1 MFDKIEPTVKGEK
14 KKMKKVIIILISLAI
29 MAGIAFKAKGLMEQ
43 RKEEIV
49 NEPTPQKRTISISL
63 SHAKQGIMKE
73 TQPYLAIVQSDKS
86 IKVATKMAGYI
97 EHLYVEESQW
107 VEKGKLLATIDQSDI
122 DSNIALL
129 RTTLSQQKND
139 LALAQQIYN
148 RNKKLY
154 EVGGLAREQVD
165 TSRVIMQ
172 GKNSSIK
179 ATKQKISQLQEQKN
193 YLKIKAPF
201 SGEIDTLL
209 MHQGDLAVTGKP
221 ILTMSN
227 GTKKLVFSFVSGKN
241 SIKKGQ
247 SIYSNNEEIGT
258 VKKIL
263 TQAKQGLV
271 QAEVQL
277 IKKLTLPLGATI
289 NIEVLTQYQ
298 EGCIVPNDTL
308 LHKNDG
314 TYVMSYIKGK
324 FTSKKVEVRIN
335 QKDKTM
341 ITPCPA
347 EPIAVGSEVLLA
359 KLPVYGQVNI
369 KQ

>member
-1 MFDKIEPTVKGEK
+1 
-14 KKMKKVIIILISLAI
+14 MKKVLIILISLI
-29 MAGIAFKAKGLMEQ
+29 VLAGVAFKAKGLMEQ
-43 RKEEIV
+43 RKAEIV
-49 NEPTPQKRTISISL
+49 EEPTPQKRTVSVSL
-63 SHAKQGIMKE
+63 TTATEGTMRE

-129 RTTLSQQKND
+129 RTTLSQQRND

-154 EVGGLAREQVD
+154 EVGGLAKEQVD

-172 GKNSSIK
+172 GKASAIK
-179 ATKQKISQLQEQKN
+179 GTKQKIAQLQEQKN

-209 MHQGDLAVTGKP
+209 MHQGDLAVAGKP

-227 GTKKLVFSFVSGKN
+227 GIKKLIFSFVAGEN

-247 SIYSNNEEIGT
+247 KVYLELQEIGEIN
-258 VKKIL
+258 KIL
-263 TQAKQGLV
+263 TLAKQGLV
-271 QAEVQL
+271 QAEVKL
-277 IKKLTLPLGATI
+277 TKKLNLPLGTTL
-289 NIEVLTQYQ
+289 NIEVLTKQQ
-298 EGCIVPNDTL
+298 QGCIVPSDTL
-308 LHKNDG
+308 LHKNEG
-314 TYVMSYIKGK
+314 VFVMAYNGSK
-324 FTSKKVEVRIN
+324 FSPLKVEVLMN
-335 QKDKTM
+335 QNNQEM
-341 ITPCPA
+341 ITPCPVT
-347 EPIAVGSEVLLA
+347 PIAVGSEVLLA
-359 KLPVYGQVNI
+359 KLPIYGEVEI
-369 KQ
+369 RK